1 MATQLKEQRYSEP
14 DLILGLGL
22 ERVKSPYSKELKDLL
37 NADTLLSA
45 TEQELIDKVL
55 LRVAKEGKS
64 WNTRDRKMKFLSPVL
79 ELANLIDGENFQT
92 YFEKTISATI
102 EGMFLKTK
110 TDFMMASG
118 VLDKPQKPY
127 FHFQDRK
134 PHKKPTGDSMAQLLE
149 ALLIGQEVNSY
160 EFPMYGC
167 EVVGKH
173 WTFVI
178 LDGKT
183 YCISESFDCTK
194 RRELFKIISVL
205 RKFREMLDERLSKN
219 KLGNTSK

>member
-1 MATQLKEQRYSEP
+1 MATQLKEQRYSEA

-22 ERVKSPYSKELKDLL
+22 ERIVEYTSLMQEWLASETEL
-37 NADTLLSA
+37 
-45 TEQELIDKVL
+45 TELEEQIFEKVL
-55 LRVAKEGKS
+55 SRAKKDITGWQEE
-64 WNTRDRKMKFLSPVL
+64 DLKMKFLSPVL
-79 ELANLIDGENFQT
+79 ELSNLIDGENFQT

-127 FHFQDRK
+127 FHFQEWK

-149 ALLIGQEVNSY
+149 ALLIGQEVNNY

-194 RRELFKIISVL
+194 RHELFKIVSVL